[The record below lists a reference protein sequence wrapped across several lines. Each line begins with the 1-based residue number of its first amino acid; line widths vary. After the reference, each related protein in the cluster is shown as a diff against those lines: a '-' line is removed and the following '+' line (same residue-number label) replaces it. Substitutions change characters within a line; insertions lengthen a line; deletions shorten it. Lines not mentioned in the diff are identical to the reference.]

1 MRMTG
6 PSSTPS
12 TRPYSRLRIRR
23 VQSSVRDCAASSSR
37 SAPSRGSPSSGRMA
51 GIRPTVNAGPT
62 AAHAFP
68 EIRVANP
75 SWVAAKVDWT
85 ASYSTD
91 EERMRLAIALA
102 RWNVDAETGGPFGAA
117 VFERDSGRLISVGV
131 NLVVPLGN
139 SALHA
144 EMVAF
149 MMAQARIGSYTLAGE
164 GMPAHELATSCEPC
178 AMCLG
183 ATLWS
188 GVRRVICGATR
199 EDAVQLAFDEGPVF
213 EASYAYLAERG

>member
-1 MRMTG
+1 
-6 PSSTPS
+6 
-12 TRPYSRLRIRR
+12 
-23 VQSSVRDCAASSSR
+23 V
-37 SAPSRGSPSSGRMA
+37 SSGRQPA
-51 GIRPTVNAGPT
+51 SG
-62 AAHAFP
+62 FP
-68 EIRVANP
+68 EIHVAYP
-75 SWVAAKVDWT
+75 AWVATKVDWDAT
-85 ASYSTD
+85 CGTD
-91 EERMRLAIALA
+91 DERMRLAIDLA
-102 RWNVDAETGGPFGAA
+102 RWNVLEATGGPFGAA
-117 VFERDSGRLISVGV
+117 VFEAASGRLIAVGM
-131 NLVVPLGN
+131 NLVVPRGN

-199 EDAVQLAFDEGPVF
+199 DDAVRLAFDEGPVF
-213 EASYAYLAERG
+213 EASYAYLAERGVEVVRGVRRMDAVEVFTLYRARAGVIYNA

>member
-1 MRMTG
+1 MT
-6 PSSTPS
+6 PHVDA
-12 TRPYSRLRIRR
+12 TRD
-23 VQSSVRDCAASSSR
+23 V
-37 SAPSRGSPSSGRMA
+37 
-51 GIRPTVNAGPT
+51 
-62 AAHAFP
+62 P

-75 SWVAAKVDWT
+75 PWVATHVDWDAT
-85 ASYSTD
+85 YATD
-91 EERMRLAIALA
+91 EDRMRLAIALA
-102 RWNVDAETGGPFGAA
+102 RWNVLEETGGPFGAA
-117 VFERDSGRLISVGV
+117 VFERESGRLISIGV

-149 MMAQARIGSYTLAGE
+149 MMAQARLGSYTLAGE
-164 GMPAHELATSCEPC
+164 GMAAHELATSCEPC

-199 EDAVQLAFDEGPVF
+199 DDAVLLAFDEGPVF
-213 EASYAYLAERG
+213 EASYAYLAERGVQVSREVLRAEAAEVFSLYRERAGVIYNG